1 MEGVGEWGMGV
12 GNYIRAAGM
21 GAELKWVEGGDGLGV
36 EENLEVRVGAW
47 WMRMVD

>member
-1 MEGVGEWGMGV
+1 
-12 GNYIRAAGM
+12 M